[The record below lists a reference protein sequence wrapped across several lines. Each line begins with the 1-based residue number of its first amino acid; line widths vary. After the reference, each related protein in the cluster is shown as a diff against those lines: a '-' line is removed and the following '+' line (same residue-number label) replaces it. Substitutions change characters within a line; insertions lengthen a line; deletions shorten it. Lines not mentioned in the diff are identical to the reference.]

1 MRSHLL
7 RTSIVTAV
15 LVCGVATAASAQI
28 CISIDQARDMLSPDE
43 RSAALLLV
51 EKQFEL
57 AGQRI
62 AAAGCPAAYEL
73 SHVRLGNTIVV
84 TLAGPLGHRETTA
97 IGLDDLPAVY
107 SQMVRSLVTGE
118 ALGSMAIV
126 DRTNVTASQDLPA
139 RRVQSDTYWHARLGY
154 GGVFGNQTHGVPALG
169 FGYRAEFDRFGV
181 DLSFFNYHFDQGSGY
196 YASRGSAIAG
206 SLLKLEGLYFTSPT
220 ANRTAYFGGGL
231 SWGGTN
237 LGEGQKSWNGQGLQ
251 GELTTGY
258 ELARATN
265 VRLFVQGDATL
276 PVYNTVS
283 QTYSYPQR
291 LPNGSYLVPTVSTER
306 RYTPSV
312 VVSIGLGW
320 QRHRP

>member
-7 RTSIVTAV
+7 RSSLFTAV
-15 LVCGVATAASAQI
+15 LVCGAARAARAQI
-28 CISIDQARDMLSPDE
+28 CISIDQAHDTLSPDE

-73 SHVRLGNTIVV
+73 SHVGLGNMIVV

-126 DRTNVTASQDLPA
+126 DRRNVTVSQDLPA
-139 RRVQSDTYWHARLGY
+139 RRVQSDTYFYARLGY
-154 GGVFGNQTHGVPALG
+154 GGVFGTQTHGVPSLG
-169 FGYRAEFDRFGV
+169 LGYRAEFDRFGV
-181 DLSFFNYHFDQGSGY
+181 DVSFFNYHFDQGSSY
-196 YASRGSAIAG
+196 YPSRNSAIAG
-206 SLLKLEGLYFTSPT
+206 SLVKLEGLYFTNLT

-231 SWGGTN
+231 SWGGTG
-237 LGEGQKSWNGQGLQ
+237 LGEGSKSWNGQGLQ

-258 ELARATN
+258 ELARATT

-276 PVYNTVS
+276 PLYHTVS
-283 QTYSYPQR
+283 ETYSMPQR
-291 LPNGSYLVPTVSTER
+291 LPNGSYIAPTISSER

-312 VVSIGLGW
+312 VVSVGIGW
-320 QRHRP
+320 QRRRS

>member
-7 RTSIVTAV
+7 RSSLFTAV
-15 LVCGVATAASAQI
+15 LVCGAATAASAQI
-28 CISIDQARDMLSPDE
+28 CISIDEAHDTLSPDE

-57 AGQRI
+57 AGQRV
-62 AAAGCPAAYEL
+62 AAAGCRLPYVL

-84 TLAGPLGHRETTA
+84 TLAGPLGHREMTA

-126 DRTNVTASQDLPA
+126 DRTNVTVSQDLPA
-139 RRVQSDTYWHARLGY
+139 RRVQSDAYWHARLGY
-154 GGVFGNQTHGVPALG
+154 GGVFGSQTHGVPALG

-181 DLSFFNYHFDQGSGY
+181 DFSFFNYHFDQGSGY
-196 YASRGSAIAG
+196 YPSRSSAVAG
-206 SLLKLEGLYFTSPT
+206 SLLKLEGLYFTNPT

-231 SWGGTN
+231 SWGGTD
-237 LGEGQKSWNGQGLQ
+237 LGEGQKSWSGQGLQ

-258 ELARATN
+258 ELARATT
-265 VRLFVQGDATL
+265 VRLFVQGDVTL
-276 PVYNTVS
+276 PLYNTVS
-283 QTYSYPQR
+283 ETYSIPRR
-291 LPNGSYLVPTVSTER
+291 LPNGTFVAPTVVSEH

-312 VVSIGLGW
+312 VLSIGVGW
-320 QRHRP
+320 QRRRS